1 MINKYCHFD
10 GQDDANIPAAYDTKE
25 NRMKFNPKSL
35 SALLAAVLLA
45 ASLTACKGGDTPA
58 ETGTGTADTAS
69 STTAAV
75 TETETDAPRYDYMA
89 ADVSADVSINR
100 TDYTDLTLTVPDT
113 LKIEEEDVQA
123 YIEKIRFDYRTAVNG
138 TAMVKDQPLAMGDD
152 AYIYYKGFLNGEE
165 FEGGSN
171 WDDAA
176 PYTLG
181 LGSGSFI
188 PGFEEA
194 LVGIVPNT
202 TSKQNPAEI
211 TVTFPED
218 YTEELAGKEVVFRIV
233 VEYAVQYTMA
243 DYGRDFVEN
252 TLKYQPKKE
261 FYAGDAALLDEFEE
275 YVFDHLVTQM
285 QSNLASAKSAALWEH
300 LTSKAV
306 CQNLPET
313 EVAYYFGVYAAEVE
327 YYYNSYLSYNGEA
340 FKTLYPDVGSFALVY
355 FNFAKDA
362 DWEAEVTKMA
372 EQLVRR
378 DMITHA
384 IAEAE
389 GLESV
394 TEEEFNAQVQ
404 YWVAYY
410 SSYYGTMTAED
421 VIQNMGEV
429 FLAESALTD
438 KLDAWLM
445 EQVTF
450 TYEDGTPLVS
460 TTDNRA

>member
-1 MINKYCHFD
+1 
-10 GQDDANIPAAYDTKE
+10 
-25 NRMKFNPKSL
+25 MKFNCKSL
-35 SALLAAVLLA
+35 PALLAAVLLA
-45 ASLTACKGGDTPA
+45 TSLTACKGGDTPA
-58 ETGTGTADTAS
+58 ETGTGTADTAAA
-69 STTAAV
+69 TTATTSAENETAV
-75 TETETDAPRYDYMA
+75 PRYDYMA
-89 ADVSADVSINR
+89 ADVSADVAIDR
-100 TDYTDLTLTVPDT
+100 ADYTNLTLTVPDA
-113 LKIEEEDVQA
+113 LKVEEEDVLA

-138 TAMVKDQPLAMGDD
+138 TAMVKDKPLAMGDD

-176 PYTLG
+176 PHTLG

-194 LVGIVPNT
+194 LVGVVPNT
-202 TSKQNPAEI
+202 TSKANPAEI

-218 YTEELAGKEVVFRIV
+218 YNDELSGKEAVFQIV

-243 DYGRDFVEN
+243 DYDRDFVEN

-261 FYAGDAALLDEFEE
+261 FYASDVALLEEFEE
-275 YVFDHLVTQM
+275 YVFNHLMTQM
-285 QSNLASAKSAALWEH
+285 QSNLEGAKSAALWEH
-300 LTSKAV
+300 LTARAV
-306 CQNLPET
+306 CRNLPEA
-313 EVAYYFGVYAAEVE
+313 EVAYYFDVYEAEAE
-327 YYYNSYLSYNGEA
+327 YYYNSYLAYNGEA
-340 FKTLYPDVGSFALVY
+340 FQAMYPDLGSFAAVY
-355 FNFAKDA
+355 FDLGKDT
-362 DWEAEVTKMA
+362 DWEAGITEMA
-372 EQLVRR
+372 EQLVCR

-389 GLESV
+389 GLETV

-404 YWVAYY
+404 YWVDYY

-438 KLDAWLM
+438 KMDAWLM
-445 EQVTF
+445 EQVVF

-460 TTDNRA
+460 TTENNG